1 MASTTINVQSAL
13 GTSLSSTSN
22 DSSTWSEPQICREY
36 DVFLNFRGEDTRYTF
51 TDHLY
56 NALVDKCIRTFKD
69 NEELAYGKPIKREL
83 LDAIDKPRMAVI
95 ILSKDYASSTWC
107 LEELAKIVERM
118 EDRGMRVLPIF
129 YHVDPRDVQ
138 NQTETFASAFD
149 EHGNHFKDQNI
160 EKVKMW
166 RDALKRVAN
175 LSEHYLKDG

>member
-83 LDAIDKPRMAVI
+83 LDAIDKPRMA
-95 ILSKDYASSTWC
+95 
-107 LEELAKIVERM
+107 IVERM

-138 NQTETFASAFD
+138 NQTGTFASAFD

-175 LSEHYLKDG
+175 LSEHYLKDGQ